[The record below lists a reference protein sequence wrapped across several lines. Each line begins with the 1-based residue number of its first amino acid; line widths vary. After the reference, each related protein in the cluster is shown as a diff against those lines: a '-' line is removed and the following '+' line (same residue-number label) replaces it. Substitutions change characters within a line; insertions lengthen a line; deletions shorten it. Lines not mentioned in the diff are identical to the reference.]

1 MEGER
6 GCRQHLNTMMN
17 STHQIRRIKNR
28 PREIVVPSEAA
39 IFVSNVQMM
48 ASSSTLTF
56 NQIGSVHQNMNLWLS
71 TYEKKMSVVK
81 FDSSDSIE
89 VPHKYNPK
97 VSSSAVYVSAS
108 SGQEE
113 IYNLDESSKTLNALT
128 LTGNEIEDTVTVGF
142 GNDLYTSFRSIFL
155 GVDGSMNQK
164 FASKIDGF
172 VGLAPYV
179 KETAVMDR
187 SFLW

>member
-1 MEGER
+1 
-6 GCRQHLNTMMN
+6 
-17 STHQIRRIKNR
+17 
-28 PREIVVPSEAA
+28 
-39 IFVSNVQMM
+39 
-48 ASSSTLTF
+48 
-56 NQIGSVHQNMNLWLS
+56 MNLWLS
-71 TYEKKMSVVK
+71 TYDKKMSVVK

-97 VSSSAVYVSAS
+97 VSTSAVYVSAS

-113 IYNLDESSKTLNALT
+113 IINLEEGSKTLHTLT
-128 LTGNEIEDTVTVGF
+128 LTGNEIEDTITVGF
-142 GNDLYTSFRSIFL
+142 GNDIYTSFRSIFL

-179 KETAVMDR
+179 KETAVIDR